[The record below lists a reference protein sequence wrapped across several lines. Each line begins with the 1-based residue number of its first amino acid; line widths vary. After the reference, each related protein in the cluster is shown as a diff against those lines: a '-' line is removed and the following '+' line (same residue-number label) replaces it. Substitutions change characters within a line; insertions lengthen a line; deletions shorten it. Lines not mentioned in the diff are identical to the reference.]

1 MDDGE
6 SQGASNHDP
15 HPESQKIKKA
25 RGGLSYDL
33 RPHQYGRRSVVQT
46 TVFRSVDDDFPGRTP
61 RRSVPPR
68 NSSSFPS
75 KSANTG
81 RNQTDNEVDSPRL
94 EEHSMP
100 HLHRRDS
107 EASRF
112 ASSRSSPLMIAV
124 DEWHEMNAAKE
135 KEQEVDEPH
144 ISEDLRPS
152 FSEGEYR
159 KADRP
164 RTQELNNFGVV
175 SSLTGR
181 EKDCRDFSREAT
193 HFSDNGVQSTE
204 SKVRSPSGESKYGG

>member
-1 MDDGE
+1 MEDGE

-15 HPESQKIKKA
+15 HTEIQKIRKA

-46 TVFRSVDDDFPGRTP
+46 TVFRSVDDDFPERTP

-75 KSANTG
+75 KSADTG
-81 RNQTDNEVDSPRL
+81 RNQLDNEVDSPRL
-94 EEHSMP
+94 EEQSMP
-100 HLHRRDS
+100 HLHHRDS
-107 EASRF
+107 EPSRF
-112 ASSRSSPLMIAV
+112 ASRRSSPLMIAV
-124 DEWHEMNAAKE
+124 DEWLEMNAAKE
-135 KEQEVDEPH
+135 KEPEVDEPR

-175 SSLTGR
+175 SSRPGR
-181 EKDCRDFSREAT
+181 EKDCRDFSREAI
-193 HFSDNGVQSTE
+193 HFSDINNMSV
-204 SKVRSPSGESKYGG
+204 VLFL